1 MFWGLFIAL
10 QFGTMGLLLSDSM
23 GKPFAQG
30 AAEHSL
36 RIHLVLSGRAKE
48 KKKKKKSKARLKSQK
63 SRLLFFRGCKTSCL
77 YSFGTDI
84 EPPQFWLC
92 CRERVSVAAQLHPLV
107 PRVAEALLL
116 HLSVLPV
123 SSVLH
128 PCAPSGDTC
137 LHGFISAPSLSS
149 PFPGEQHFLLVRAW
163 GSGLPSKA
171 LSLLSVGAP
180 GCCGCSSASL
190 VRHRRRTFGGIPQ
203 HFGGGSPSGCCRGSQ
218 EACEQLESTTSQG

>member
-1 MFWGLFIAL
+1 M
-10 QFGTMGLLLSDSM
+10 
-23 GKPFAQG
+23 
-30 AAEHSL
+30 
-36 RIHLVLSGRAKE
+36 
-48 KKKKKKSKARLKSQK
+48 KSQK

-137 LHGFISAPSLSS
+137 PHGFISAPSLSS
-149 PFPGEQHFLLVRAW
+149 PPSGRA
-163 GSGLPSKA
+163 A
-171 LSLLSVGAP
+171 LSAGTCLGLKGCQARRCPCSPWVLLDAVAAPLLPWSGTGVAHLVASRSILVAGHLQDAAVG
-180 GCCGCSSASL
+180 
-190 VRHRRRTFGGIPQ
+190 HRRRVSSLKVRQ
-203 HFGGGSPSGCCRGSQ
+203 AKAEHSS
-218 EACEQLESTTSQG
+218 L

>member
-1 MFWGLFIAL
+1 
-10 QFGTMGLLLSDSM
+10 M
-23 GKPFAQG
+23 GKARG
-30 AAEHSL
+30 RLRCSGGYLLHSSL
-36 RIHLVLSGRAKE
+36 APWGCYCLTAWGNPLPRELQSILYGSIWFCLEERR

-149 PFPGEQHFLLVRAW
+149 SFPGEQHFLLVRAW
-163 GSGLPSKA
+163 GSRAAKQGVVPA
-171 LSLLSVGAP
+171 LR
-180 GCCGCSSASL
+180 GCSWMLWLLLCFPGPAQASHIWWHPAAFWWR
-190 VRHRRRTFGGIPQ
+190 VTFRMLPWVTGGV
-203 HFGGGSPSGCCRGSQ
+203 
-218 EACEQLESTTSQG
+218 